1 MDLQEG
7 VKRMGWKTQGSEGVQ
22 VQETSQRL
30 ELRTKDIGKKL
41 LLQPDGLDSSSPIW
55 ESKEAQVRDTGA
67 EMNQVDAN
75 LQDHLALQKEA
86 LFSTIEL
93 YWERQL
99 WDGKTIKNSGK
110 KKNLVLGSLTLKRL
124 LSIYSSNLLFYR

>member
-1 MDLQEG
+1 
-7 VKRMGWKTQGSEGVQ
+7 
-22 VQETSQRL
+22 
-30 ELRTKDIGKKL
+30 
-41 LLQPDGLDSSSPIW
+41 
-55 ESKEAQVRDTGA
+55 
-67 EMNQVDAN
+67 MNQVDAN

-110 KKNLVLGSLTLKRL
+110 KKKNLVLGSLTLKRL